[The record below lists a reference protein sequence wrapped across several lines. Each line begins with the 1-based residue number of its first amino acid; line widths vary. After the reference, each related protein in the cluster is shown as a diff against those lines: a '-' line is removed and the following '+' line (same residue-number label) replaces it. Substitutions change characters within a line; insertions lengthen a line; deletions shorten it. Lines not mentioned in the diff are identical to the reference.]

1 MAAVGEDRQVDIVEV
16 EEALRNADAEIQV
29 DLPKHNRCSAHT
41 LNLMATTD
49 ISEVIFFT
57 FLTEKINLNTVC
69 PQQLYAYIMCHNV
82 IEN

>member
-1 MAAVGEDRQVDIVEV
+1 VDIVEV

-49 ISEVIFFT
+49 ISEVIFFY
-57 FLTEKINLNTVC
+57 FFDRKN
-69 PQQLYAYIMCHNV
+69 
-82 IEN
+82 